1 VGDKV
6 GQIDRLKTALADRY
20 AIERELG
27 AGGMATVYL
36 AEDLKHRR
44 AVAVKVL
51 RPELAAAIG
60 PERFLREIEITAR
73 LDHPHILPLLD
84 SGEADGFLF
93 YIMPYVQGES
103 LRDRLNREKQLPID
117 DAIQIAREV
126 ADALDFAHQQDVVHR
141 DIKPENVLLGA
152 GHARVAD
159 FGIARALSAAG
170 GDRLTETGAA
180 IGTPH
185 YMSPE
190 QASGGQQVDGRTD
203 IYALACVLYEMLG
216 GDPPFTGS
224 SAQAVLTRK
233 VVDQVPSL
241 RTLRD
246 TVSEPVEGVVMK
258 ALAKAPAD
266 RHGTA
271 GQMAEE
277 LRRATREEVVQGTG
291 RLRRRVGHRAALVL
305 PVLAAVT
312 VVLWLGFKTVG
323 RDELPITHLA
333 ILPLE
338 NLTGDTE
345 LEYLVDGIHSELIA
359 VLGRIPE
366 LTVISRS
373 SVMPFKDE
381 QEALRNIAAELNV
394 QALVEGSVF
403 LAGDTV
409 RVMAQLVRAVPE
421 ERQLWAESYDGSL
434 ASPLA
439 LLDRMAGAIAEQI
452 QVTLTAEYSRPS
464 AERAVDSEAYHLVKK
479 GEHQNRMGWIR
490 EAEASFQQ
498 ALGRDSTYAP
508 AHVGLASTYNGEG
521 YFHTALPED
530 AYPRARAA
538 ALKALEFDST
548 LAEAHEQLAWT
559 RAVFDWDWSGAEDE
573 LRHALSLNPGSALG
587 HAWYAFLLHW
597 QRRYEEAITELDRA
611 LELDPLS
618 VAMRLSA
625 ANMFRRMRQC
635 DRAIEEAHEAS
646 KLERELHVQ
655 GPRDPRFVIGL
666 CYLQQGRSREAMP
679 LLEAGAERAMPRYAA
694 RYKAELAHA
703 YGVTGSRSAALV
715 LLADVLAL
723 TRSQYVPPYLV
734 AMIYTGLGDK
744 DSAFSWLGKAVDV
757 RDNWLAF
764 VNVEPRWDLLR
775 SDQRFSLLLSHMNF
789 PK

>member
-1 VGDKV
+1 MPD
-6 GQIDRLKTALADRY
+6 QADQLDRLKAALADRY
-20 AIERELG
+20 RIERELG
-27 AGGMATVYL
+27 RGGMATVYL
-36 AEDLKHRR
+36 AEDLRHERK
-44 AVAVKVL
+44 VAVKVL
-51 RPELAAAIG
+51 RPELAAALG
-60 PERFLREIEITAR
+60 PERFLREIKLTAN
-73 LDHPHILPLLD
+73 LDHPHVLPLHD
-84 SGEADGFLF
+84 SGEADGFL
-93 YIMPYVQGES
+93 YYVMPYVEGES
-103 LRDRLNREKQLPID
+103 LRERLNREKQLPID
-117 DAIQIAREV
+117 AALRIAQEV
-126 ADALDFAHQQDVVHR
+126 AGALDFAHQRDVIHR
-141 DIKPENVLLGA
+141 DIKPENILLAA

-180 IGTPH
+180 VGTPH

-190 QASGGQQVDGRTD
+190 QASGGQVDGRTD

-224 SAQAVLTRK
+224 SAQAVLARK

-246 TVSEPVEGVVMK
+246 TVSEPIERVVMK

-277 LRRATREEVVQGTG
+277 LRTAAREEVVQGTG
-291 RLRRRVGHRAALVL
+291 RPQRRVGRRAALAL
-305 PVLAAVT
+305 PVLAAMT
-312 VVLWLGFKTVG
+312 VALWLGFKTFG
-323 RDELPITHLA
+323 RDELPITRLA

-345 LEYLVDGIHSELIA
+345 QEYLVDGIHSELIA
-359 VLGRIPE
+359 ALGRIPG
-366 LTVISRS
+366 LTVISQS
-373 SVMPFKDE
+373 SVMPFKD
-381 QEALRNIAAELNV
+381 QQKALRDIAVELNV

-421 ERQLWAESYDGSL
+421 EQQLWAESYDGSL
-434 ASPLA
+434 SSPLG
-439 LLDRMAGAIAEQI
+439 LLDRTAEAIAEQI
-452 QVTLTAEYSRPS
+452 QVTLTADERFRPT
-464 AERAVDSEAYHLVKK
+464 ARRVVDSEAYHLVKK
-479 GEHQNRMGWIR
+479 GEHQIRMGWIR

-508 AHVGLASTYNGEG
+508 AHVGLASIYNGKG
-521 YFHTALPED
+521 FFDTALPED

-559 RAVFDWDWSGAEDE
+559 RGVFDWDWSGAEDE
-573 LRHALSLNPGSALG
+573 LRHALSLKPGSVVG
-587 HAWYAFLLHW
+587 HISYAFLLHW
-597 QRRYEEAITELDRA
+597 ERRYAEAVHELDRA

-635 DRAIEEAHEAS
+635 DRGVEEAHEAS

-666 CYLQQGRSREAMP
+666 CYLQQRRFQEGMP
-679 LLEAGAERAMPRYAA
+679 LLEAGAERAMPRYAV
-694 RYKAELAHA
+694 RYTAELAHA
-703 YGVTGSRSAALV
+703 YGVTGSRSAALD
-715 LLADVLAL
+715 LLADVLDL

-744 DSAFSWLGKAVDV
+744 DSAFAWLDKAVDV

-775 SDQRFSLLLSHMNF
+775 SDPRFSRLLSQMNF